1 MKHLKSWL
9 TRAVLAFSIAVIA
22 IPLAM
27 AASPFIVTVSSVVPN
42 GAANG
47 SAQFTA
53 AGYPN
58 YTGVLYARK
67 INLAYTTTTGT
78 AQTEYVEL
86 WNTCTSSTT
95 ATLKWRGLVQSTAT
109 TGGQAGPFINIDLA
123 PRLMGLTSPC
133 FTRSA
138 NDITNGTIKATLFYE

>member
-1 MKHLKSWL
+1 MKRFKLSASL
-9 TRAVLAFSIAVIA
+9 LGLVLFSSAVF
-22 IPLAM
+22 

-42 GAANG
+42 GSANG

-53 AGYPN
+53 AGYPS
-58 YTGVLYARK
+58 YTGTLSVRK
-67 INLAYTTTTGT
+67 INLAYTTTSAT

-86 WNTCTSSTT
+86 WDTCTSSTA
-95 ATLKWRGLVQSTAT
+95 ATLKWRGVVQSTIT
-109 TGGQAGPFINIDLA
+109 LGGTGPYLNTDIA
-123 PRLMGLTSPC
+123 PRLMTLTSPC